1 MPLYSYECLNGHS
14 RDVYAHSLIQRSC
27 KTVLCRECPATMAP
41 VFSPGT
47 PLTYFAEGG
56 GGKWIHNLGAEPVL
70 VTSHAHHE
78 RLMKEA
84 KVAWAPARRGM
95 PGCWGG

>member
-1 MPLYSYECLNGHS
+1 MPMFTLECLNGHS
-14 RDVYAHSLIQRSC
+14 RDMYAHSVVERA
-27 KTVLCRECPATMAP
+27 CRTIVCDCGYTMAP

-47 PLTYFAEGG
+47 PLTYFGEGG
-56 GGKWIHNLGAEPVL
+56 GGKWIHNLGHEPVF

-84 KVAWAPARRGM
+84 GVSWAPARRGM